1 LPFGDQQD
9 FCVEFEEEVSCP
21 VNSLVACA
29 ALCRT
34 GSFRSSQQCRFLQ
47 ASAFLVAV
55 NRGSVLPDDGHDETC
70 VGGCFAVFRH
80 RDKSSAP
87 PRGMGRLAPSAY
99 QSAGDEWQVQSKRP
113 DRGPFLRG
121 ISRRDALVVEHHH
134 YLLMMGSLSRKAGEP
149 PAPGLPPWPAY
160 HLGVPM
166 AQQLGSP
173 VIKLQPVKIQ

>member
-9 FCVEFEEEVSCP
+9 FCVEFEEEVRSP

-34 GSFRSSQQCRFLQ
+34 GSFRSSQQCRLFQ

-55 NRGSVLPDDGHDETC
+55 NRSTVLPDDGHDETC
-70 VGGCFAVFRH
+70 VGGSFAVFRH

-87 PRGMGRLAPSAY
+87 PRVMGRLAPSAY

-113 DRGPFLRG
+113 DQGPFLRG
-121 ISRRDALVVEHHH
+121 ISRHVKTPKFQPRFVPWTRIISSDLEQVC
-134 YLLMMGSLSRKAGEP
+134 SRMR
-149 PAPGLPPWPAY
+149 LPP
-160 HLGVPM
+160 
-166 AQQLGSP
+166 LGSGA
-173 VIKLQPVKIQ
+173 VRRTRCIS